1 MMATREQVRM
11 MVRAEPFRPFMVHL
25 AGGRSFT
32 ITHPELI
39 SCTAN
44 GREMFISDEDGTHLV
59 EMMLV
64 NLIEPVKSPA

>member
-1 MMATREQVRM
+1 
-11 MVRAEPFRPFMVHL
+11 MVHL